1 MTLNTSTVRQSK
13 RRNIMFKKS
22 PRKEDGLDLFVRALG
37 ASSGGDAILGQ
48 ESAGQ
53 QSFVNSDTLP
63 TEMNRE
69 DRATLEAAGVV
80 FGEVVEGD
88 ALFQY
93 VNLPQGWTKSSTG
106 HSMHN
111 DLLDDKGRKR
121 AGIFYKAAFYDR
133 SAHLY
138 CTRRFGVNLDYDQ
151 LDQGIAVA
159 TVTDGGNTIFTTSPV
174 TFAESEKRAAQDEA
188 NKKAVAYL
196 EENYPEWEDASA
208 YWD

>member
-1 MTLNTSTVRQSK
+1 
-13 RRNIMFKKS
+13 MFKKA
-22 PRKEDGLDLFVRALG
+22 PRKEDELDLFARAIG
-37 ASSGGDAILGQ
+37 SKSNSDAILGQ

-63 TEMNRE
+63 TQMSHE
-69 DRATLEAAGVV
+69 DRETLEAAGVV
-80 FGEVVEGD
+80 FGEVVQGD
-88 ALFQY
+88 DLFQY

-133 SAHLY
+133 RADLN
-138 CTRRFGVNLDYDQ
+138 CVRRFGVELDYDQ
-151 LDQGIAVA
+151 LDQGIAIA
-159 TVTDGGNTIFTTSPV
+159 TVTDGGNTIFTTEPIS
-174 TFAESEKRAAQDEA
+174 FAESEKRSSQEKVVEQA
-188 NKKAVAYL
+188 KSYL
-196 EENYPEWEDASA
+196 DENYPDWESASA